1 MMSYCLTPNPFH
13 PSLGQAPSSG
23 RVCASRTK
31 KNQNTKFINYLTL
44 IGVCKL
50 KVVIMNDIEKIHA
63 KLEKDL
69 KTGFLS
75 LVILQIIDKST
86 EPIYGYRIIKS
97 IEDLSNGRMNIIE
110 GTLYILLKSLQN
122 QNLVK
127 SYWGP
132 STSGGPPRKYYEI
145 TKVGKKIL
153 KFVMT
158 EWDNLNHIHEQVNKK
173 LG

>member
-1 MMSYCLTPNPFH
+1 
-13 PSLGQAPSSG
+13 
-23 RVCASRTK
+23 
-31 KNQNTKFINYLTL
+31 
-44 IGVCKL
+44 
-50 KVVIMNDIEKIHA
+50 MNDIEKIHA

-75 LVILQIIDKST
+75 LIILQIINKST
-86 EPIYGYRIIKS
+86 EPIYGYKIIKS
-97 IEDLSNGRMNIIE
+97 IEDLSDGRMNIIE

-132 STSGGPPRKYYEI
+132 STIGGPPRKYYEI

-153 KFVMT
+153 KFGIT
-158 EWDNLNHIHEQVNKK
+158 EWDNLSSIREQLNKK
-173 LG
+173 LGAK